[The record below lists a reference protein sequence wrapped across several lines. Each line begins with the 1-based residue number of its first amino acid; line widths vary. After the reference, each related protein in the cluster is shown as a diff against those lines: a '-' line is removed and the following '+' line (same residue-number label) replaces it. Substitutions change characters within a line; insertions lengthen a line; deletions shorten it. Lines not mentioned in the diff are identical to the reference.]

1 MVIQQ
6 PRVVDT
12 SPSIRVRLSP
22 AIEPITMSE
31 AKKQLE
37 IAGSDSAHDA
47 HIERLIGAVREEWEQ
62 DTSVA
67 TITQTVEHV
76 QPRWQACIRLTVR
89 PVQSITS
96 VKYLDSDEA
105 EVTVDPANYSLDVAR
120 RLLRFKGDYSP
131 PITSDEWNAWRIE
144 YVAGYGDT
152 PNEVPQMDR
161 SAMLLLLGYRFENRD
176 MLSNELVFNRTAYEA
191 MVAKRM
197 RGDYP

>member
-1 MVIQQ
+1 MAIQQ
-6 PRVVDT
+6 PRVIDT
-12 SPSIRVRLSP
+12 APSIRVKTQP
-22 AIEPITMSE
+22 AIEPITMEE

-37 IAGSDSAHDA
+37 IAGSDSAHDE
-47 HIERLIGAVREEWEQ
+47 HIDRLIGAVREEWEQ

-67 TITQTVEHV
+67 TITQTIEHI

-105 EVTVDPANYSLDVAR
+105 EVTVDSSSYSLDVAR
-120 RLLRFKGDYSP
+120 RLLRFKGDYTVP
-131 PITSDEWNAWRIE
+131 VTSSEWNAWQIE
-144 YVAGYGDT
+144 YLAGYGDT
-152 PNEVPQMDR
+152 INEVPQMDR

-176 MLSNELVFNRTAYEA
+176 MMANELIFNRTAYEA